1 MLEVSGMSFGMGR
14 KARRERV
21 IENFGYPAAG
31 PGGSGDGGELAED
44 EVWSIIDE
52 KAGFKEEKKR
62 MNAAAAAGGS
72 GRNRRW
78 PIASADGHR
87 QVGGLSLAFQDA
99 VAGGGNPSTAAVIIQ
114 QFRQVEDGPAAASR
128 HSAPV
133 NVPDWSKILRGASPG
148 SPAEYEVSC
157 SAVEEDREWVPPH
170 EYLARESA
178 RQRGSATSV
187 FEGVGRTLKGRDMSR
202 VRNAVWSQTGFF
214 G

>member
-14 KARRERV
+14 RVGRERV
-21 IENFGYPAAG
+21 TGNFGYPAAG
-31 PGGSGDGGELAED
+31 PVGSGDGELAED

-52 KAGFKEEKKR
+52 TAAFKEEKKR
-62 MNAAAAAGGS
+62 MNAVAGGGGTSS

-78 PIASADGHR
+78 PIASSDGHR
-87 QVGGLSLAFQDA
+87 QVGGLSLAFQEA
-99 VAGGGNPSTAAVIIQ
+99 VAGGGNPSTAAMIIQ
-114 QFRQVEDGPAAASR
+114 QFRQVEDGPAGAAR

-133 NVPDWSKILRGASPG
+133 NVPDWSKILRDPSPG
-148 SPAEYEVSC
+148 SLAENEVSPL
-157 SAVEEDREWVPPH
+157 EEEREWVPPH

-187 FEGVGRTLKGRDMSR
+187 LEGAGRTLKGRDMSR